1 VDEAWVV
8 VVLSVSSKVTIVDG
22 AAVEVLVRST
32 GSLLMVVRWLKA
44 AVARTMKVSWW
55 FSNWLV

>member
-1 VDEAWVV
+1 M
-8 VVLSVSSKVTIVDG
+8 LSVSSKVTIVDG